1 MAGARGAVRWAGSD
15 FRKAFRAGL
24 AQLRNAGSNDIL
36 TGQPMFAWSLAND
49 RGRCPI
55 RSSNDAFAVSL
66 EDVALQFWSIPIS
79 GLNAELALEMES
91 GYFPGQARWDASCL
105 ASPSMQSPGFQV
117 HIASGNLAPTPRF
130 TFTLLT

>member
-1 MAGARGAVRWAGSD
+1 
-15 FRKAFRAGL
+15 
-24 AQLRNAGSNDIL
+24 
-36 TGQPMFAWSLAND
+36 MFAWSLAND

-105 ASPSMQSPGFQV
+105 ASPSMQSPGFPGSHCVRQ
-117 HIASGNLAPTPRF
+117 SCTDTPLHF
-130 TFTLLT
+130 HSAYIV